1 MNAYLTDLPLF
12 VHALLVTLQISLAAA
27 LLGGLLG
34 FGLNALRLTLPG
46 FILPYRFYIW
56 IIRGTPY
63 LAQLFVAYFGLAVI
77 GITLSAVQATILSLA
92 LYSAA
97 YFAELFR
104 TAWNTVPAS
113 HIEAARVHGIADR
126 RIFWHIQAP
135 QAFSFCL
142 PLLGN
147 QVILTIKES
156 AVASIITVP
165 ELTMTAGQIVSDT
178 FSYVVPY
185 TLLVLS
191 YWFLTQSV
199 TVIFRFAAQR
209 TNRYLKG

>member
-1 MNAYLTDLPLF
+1 MHSVLTSLPLF
-12 VHALLVTLQISLAAA
+12 AHALWLTLLLSLSAAI
-27 LLGGLLG
+27 LGGILG
-34 FGLNALRLTLPG
+34 FVLNILRLTFPL
-46 FILPYRFYIW
+46 FIWPYRLYIW
-56 IIRGTPY
+56 LTRGTPY
-63 LAQLFVAYFGLAVI
+63 LAQLFVAYFGLPII
-77 GITLSAVQATILSLA
+77 GITLSAVQATIFSLA

-104 TAWNTVPAS
+104 TAWNTVP
-113 HIEAARVHGIADR
+113 IGQLEAARVHGIPPR
-126 RIFWHIQAP
+126 QIFWKIQAP
-135 QAFSFCL
+135 QAFAFCI

-165 ELTMTAGQIVSDT
+165 ELTMTAGEIVSNT

-191 YWFLTQSV
+191 YWLLTHSV
-199 TVIFRFAAQR
+199 SLISRFAAVR
-209 TNRYLKG
+209 TTRYLKG